1 MAASSAYDIVI
12 TGGGAVGLTLACA
25 LRETPWQVAVIEAV
39 PPRAGDRDGRALA
52 LAFASQRILAGVGL
66 WDRLAPAANPI
77 CSVHVSDR
85 GHFGF
90 ARFEAAT
97 LGVPALGYV
106 VPADALGAALLDAVR
121 SATNIKLFC
130 PAEVEALAADTSS
143 VTVTVRSE
151 GGPFMLRSK
160 LLVAAD
166 GANSRT
172 RTVLGIGA
180 QQRDYRQ
187 TAIVTAARPQ
197 RSHQDCAFERFTVS
211 GPLALLPLPD
221 GRCGVV
227 MTVPS
232 AEAAD
237 WLALPPAQFLAELS
251 RRFGRRLGRFA
262 GLDARRAYP
271 LRLVRARRLYADRAV
286 LVGNAAHTVHPNA
299 AQGLNL
305 GLRDAA
311 ALAERLVQAARAGL
325 DPGAAQLLVDYAV
338 ARRADQLR
346 VVTAT
351 DGIAR
356 VFYNDS
362 SWLVLSRDLTMLAC
376 DLLPPLKRALL
387 RYAMGLGGRPP
398 RLACGVPI

>member
-1 MAASSAYDIVI
+1 MAASSAHDIVI

-25 LRETPWQVAVIEAV
+25 LRETPWQVAVIEAL
-39 PPRAGDRDGRALA
+39 PPWAGDRDGRTLALA
-52 LAFASQRILAGVGL
+52 LASQRILAGLGL
-66 WDRLAPAANPI
+66 WDRLSPAANPI

-85 GHFGF
+85 GRFGF
-90 ARFEAAT
+90 VRFKAAMF
-97 LGVPALGYV
+97 GVPALGYV
-106 VPADALGAALLDAVR
+106 VPADSLGAALLDAVR
-121 SATNIKLFC
+121 SSTNIDFFC
-130 PAEVEALAADTSS
+130 PAEVEAVAVDTSG
-143 VTVTVRSE
+143 VTVTVRGE
-151 GGPFMLRSK
+151 NGPIVLRSK

-172 RTVLGIGA
+172 RTLLGIGV

-197 RSHQDCAFERFTVS
+197 RAHQDCAFERFTVS

-232 AEAAD
+232 AEAAG

-251 RRFGRRLGRFA
+251 LRFGRRLGRFA
-262 GLDARRAYP
+262 ELDARYAYP
-271 LRLVRARRLYADRAV
+271 LRFVRARRLYADRAV

-311 ALAERLVQAARAGL
+311 ALAERLVEAARADQ
-325 DPGAAQLLVDYAV
+325 DPGAAQLLADYAA

-362 SWLVLSRDLTMLAC
+362 SWLACGRDLAMLAC

-398 RLACGVPI
+398 RLACGAPI